1 MIQACHCASLSF
13 TKYSRSLLAGTPF
26 ALFLLVVGNYRFILF
41 LGAGMA
47 SDLLNVG
54 TQSVLTAQRQLN
66 TTGHNISNVNT
77 EGYSRQSVVQGTND
91 PRQYGGSTYG
101 MGVHVENVRR
111 SWDQFAVKELNMS
124 STNNANKTDTQNN
137 LDMLSSMLSSVS
149 SKKIPENLN
158 EWFDAVK
165 TMADTPNDL
174 GARKVVLEKAKI
186 FSDTLNDFHESV
198 RLQSDVTNKKLDMG
212 IERVNQLGQE
222 IRDIHRLMMRTPGPH
237 NDLMDQHEKLIA
249 ELSEY
254 TKVTVTPRAN
264 AEGFNVHIGNG
275 HTLVSGTESSQLKM
289 IDGDPDVH
297 QRRLAMVEGEG
308 IKPIKADDIDGKIG
322 ALLDM
327 RDQHIPQLL
336 DEMGRLATGFS
347 YKVNQ
352 LQSQGLDLNGQVGQ
366 DIFTD
371 VNADRV
377 AKSRVF
383 AAPNSQADVAVYIDD
398 IAAIKGGEYSLRFD
412 GSQYSVT
419 TPKGEQIK
427 LDMAQSES
435 SFVLDGMRVQIGEG
449 LAPGERVLLRPTRSG
464 AAIIKMET
472 NDAKAIAAQSYEAS
486 TTFAQGDAKFKILAA
501 GDVKEFEVT
510 LQAADQTHDTPWLK
524 ITDNKGNVLSDQ
536 YSYPLDKQNPRI
548 EISVPENHPLYKNG
562 SKTVFELT
570 DGALLNDKFT
580 ANLVPSEGDN
590 GNLRKMQQL
599 QTNKMMDDQSSTLID
614 VYHNLNTEVGLK
626 SSTANRLASVAS
638 LELESAQERVAS
650 ISGVNLDEEAANMM
664 KFQQAYMASSR
675 IMQAANDTFNT
686 ILQLR

>member
-1 MIQACHCASLSF
+1 
-13 TKYSRSLLAGTPF
+13 
-26 ALFLLVVGNYRFILF
+26 
-41 LGAGMA
+41 MA

-91 PRQYGGSTYG
+91 PRQFGGATYG

-111 SWDQFAVKELNMS
+111 SWDQFAVNELNLS
-124 STNNANKTDTQNN
+124 STNNANKTDTQDN
-137 LDMLSSMLSSVS
+137 LDMLSGMLSSVA

-186 FSDTLNDFHESV
+186 FSDTLNDFHETV
-198 RLQSDVTNKKLDMG
+198 RLQSEVTNKKLDMG
-212 IERVNQLGQE
+212 IERMNQLALE

-237 NDLMDQHEKLIA
+237 NDLLDQHEKLIT

-254 TKVTVTPRAN
+254 TKVTVTPRKN

-275 HTLVSGTESSQLKM
+275 HTLVSGTEASQLKM
-289 IDGDPDVH
+289 IDGYPDVH
-297 QRRLAMVEGEG
+297 QRRLAMVEGAAVKA
-308 IKPIKADDIDGKIG
+308 IKSDDIDGKIG
-322 ALLDM
+322 AMLEM

-347 YKVNQ
+347 YQVNQ
-352 LQSQGLDLNGQVGQ
+352 LQSQGLDLNGKIGK

-371 VNADRV
+371 VNSELV
-377 AKSRVF
+377 AKSRVS
-383 AAPNSQADVAVYIDD
+383 AAPNSQADVAVYVDD
-398 IAAIKGGEYSLRFD
+398 ISALKGGEYALRYD
-412 GSQYSVT
+412 GDRYSVT
-419 TPKGEQIK
+419 TPKGEQLQLNI
-427 LDMAQSES
+427 DQSDS
-435 SFVLDGMRVQIGEG
+435 SFLLDGMKVQIGEG
-449 LAPGERVLLRPTRSG
+449 LAAGERVLLRPTRSG

-486 TTFAQGDAKFKILAA
+486 TTFAQGKAKFNIYQA

-510 LQAADQTHDTPWLK
+510 VQPADEKHDKAWLK
-524 ITDNKGNVLSDQ
+524 ITDTKGNVLSDK
-536 YSYPLDKQNPRI
+536 YAYPLDKDNPTI
-548 EISVPENHPLYKNG
+548 EISVPTNHPLYKNG
-562 SKTVFELT
+562 DATVFELT

-580 ANLVPSEGDN
+580 ANLVPSEGGN

-599 QTNKMMDDQSSTLID
+599 QTNKMMDDKSSTLID
-614 VYHNLNTEVGLK
+614 IYHNLNTEVGLK
-626 SSTANRLASVAS
+626 SATANRLASVAG
-638 LELESAQERVAS
+638 LEHEAAKERVAS

-675 IMQAANDTFNT
+675 VMQAANDTFNT